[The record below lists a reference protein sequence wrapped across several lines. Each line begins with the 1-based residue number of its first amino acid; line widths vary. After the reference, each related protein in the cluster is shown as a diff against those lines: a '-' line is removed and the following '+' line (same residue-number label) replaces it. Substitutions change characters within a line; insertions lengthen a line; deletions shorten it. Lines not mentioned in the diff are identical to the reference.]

1 MRFEPIP
8 SIIPSTCLLILSICH
23 LKRAFTSFICAVV
36 GLKIVNKIGISMRFE
51 LIPSTC
57 LLILSISHLKR
68 AFTSFICTFGLKIV
82 NLYTPYQWFP

>member
-1 MRFEPIP
+1 MSLEE
-8 SIIPSTCLLILSICH
+8 
-23 LKRAFTSFICAVV
+23 RAFTSFICAV